1 MESNDNQDILK
12 TVNNIENKLKQLE
25 KEKEIIQEKCTHTK
39 GVIINFDEKRSIKKY
54 CSECKKELG
63 YTTKEEEQ
71 NFLKPRGQQHT

>member
-39 GVIINFDEKRSIKKY
+39 GVIINFDEKRSIHLHK
-54 CSECKKELG
+54 
-63 YTTKEEEQ
+63 
-71 NFLKPRGQQHT
+71 N